1 MAKWKDITSYSQGDK
16 ERVPRVWK
24 IHFGDFE
31 LTVHRHIYYDPKM
44 WLASSPLFE
53 RREMGEDLEE
63 AKKKAIELLK
73 SKLTTAIKEMEDVG

>member
-1 MAKWKDITSYSQGDK
+1 MAKWKDATSYSRDDK
-16 ERVPRVWK
+16 ERIPRVWK
-24 IHFGDFE
+24 INFGKFT

-44 WLASSPLFE
+44 WLASSDLFE
-53 RREMGEDLEE
+53 HREMGEDLEE